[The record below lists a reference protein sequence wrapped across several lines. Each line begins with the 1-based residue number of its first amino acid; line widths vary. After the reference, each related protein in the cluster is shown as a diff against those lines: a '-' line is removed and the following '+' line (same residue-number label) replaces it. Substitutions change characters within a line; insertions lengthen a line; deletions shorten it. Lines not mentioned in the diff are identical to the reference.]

1 MKTSLVKK
9 YWMSATGLFLCLF
22 LVGHLLGNLQL
33 FMSGVEGRLQ
43 FNAYAHFMTSNPI
56 VKILSYLTYI
66 SVVFH
71 AIDGL
76 MLTIK
81 NRKARPVKYAYERAD
96 KNSIWSSRNMGV
108 LGTVILVFIITHM
121 CNFWAVMHFG
131 SINPDPAGN
140 KDLHTIVMA
149 FFRDEKIGLIATILY
164 VISMAALS
172 FHLIHGFSSAFQS
185 VGVNHPKY
193 NALIRNA
200 GIAFAVIVPVL
211 FAAMPVYIY
220 LNL

>member
-9 YWMSATGLFLCLF
+9 YWMAATGLFLCLF

-33 FMSGVEGRLQ
+33 FKGGVEGQLD
-43 FNAYAHFMTSNPI
+43 FNKYAHFMTSNPI

-66 SVVFH
+66 SIIFH

-76 MLTIK
+76 ILTMR

-96 KNSIWSSRNMGV
+96 KNSIWSSRNMGI

-121 CNFWAVMHFG
+121 SNFWAVMHFG
-131 SINPDPAGN
+131 GIGTDSAGN

-164 VISMAALS
+164 VVSMAALS

-185 VGVNHPKY
+185 VGANHPKY
-193 NALIRNA
+193 NALIRNV
-200 GIAFAVIVPVL
+200 GIGFAIIVPLL